1 MVGEGGGE
9 GRTVLGDSGGVEKK
23 QDNTGSPRLQLLPN
37 LSEDTDRLPQVIHPP
52 NNKPLMGC
60 CSGLE
65 GPTLSVTRLKEG
77 VHCKSGSPQHKEMTH
92 TYHAD
97 REPRVNHAQ
106 EVERRDQVG
115 PEEGGRGGGG
125 TRLWERQAPSPAT
138 GSDFP
143 TPPALPPG

>member
-1 MVGEGGGE
+1 MEALMVGEGRGE

-37 LSEDTDRLPQVIHPP
+37 LSEDTDRLPQVIYPP

-60 CSGLE
+60 CGGLE

-92 TYHAD
+92 TYRAD
-97 REPRVNHAQ
+97 REPEGESCPGSGEERSGGPRGGWKRG
-106 EVERRDQVG
+106 RRDKTLG
-115 PEEGGRGGGG
+115 K
-125 TRLWERQAPSPAT
+125 A
-138 GSDFP
+138 GSQP
-143 TPPALPPG
+143 CHGL